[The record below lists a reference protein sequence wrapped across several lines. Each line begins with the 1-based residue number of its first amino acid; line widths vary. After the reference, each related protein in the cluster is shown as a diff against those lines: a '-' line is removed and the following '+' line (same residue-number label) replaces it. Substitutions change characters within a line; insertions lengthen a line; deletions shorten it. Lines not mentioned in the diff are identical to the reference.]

1 LINYNLSKEKV
12 GVAGFEPNLPFSN
25 RDKIKIE

>member
-1 LINYNLSKEKV
+1 MLSIIKEKKV

>member
-1 LINYNLSKEKV
+1 MRNIKKKKV